1 MNALRQ
7 TSILDRPEVS
17 EDSGHVFRDC
27 LILALIVLVAVFD
40 LFVIGLHS
48 PLGTDDLMARI
59 SAQSTSLS
67 SMLTLLRVQP
77 VNVDAPVFPILAFL
91 SARLPLPIDIAISL
105 PAVCGMC
112 VAMIATFLLVRGW
125 LGVSAGYLAAVM
137 LTLTPYTDYGVSPRP
152 YALLLGS
159 VALSVLC
166 WAKATGSSRRR
177 RLWLVGFSF
186 STTLALL
193 THYFAIFSHYFAIFS
208 VLAVVLAEITRS
220 LQKKKIDWPIWIAL
234 AISALIFLP
243 VYAAFAP
250 AGQPYRAHPF
260 YPVRL
265 SGLLATYRDLFKSRL
280 ILVAIAA
287 ASLLAAASG
296 RPKKFQ
302 KPSISE
308 WILVLTLSLVPVL
321 VFATGELYTH
331 TYVERY
337 GICALLG
344 VAILVAALVSF
355 IAGGTARAILP
366 GLAIIFV
373 LHQIPFVRL
382 AREPVYSPKS
392 LWPAKEPDVLR
403 NNAEL
408 PLMTPDF
415 DYAMR
420 AKFYAPTWL
429 SSRLIMVGSAQ
440 SMLRFKGT
448 DAPTLAML
456 AIHRWTGWP
465 MQDYESFIR
474 EHKRFLMYGEYWGL
488 DALKSDGAAI
498 KQLQNVGPYHLYLV
512 TLP

>member
-1 MNALRQ
+1 MNSLRQ
-7 TSILDRPEVS
+7 TSTLDRPQVS
-17 EDSGHVFRDC
+17 EDSGHAFREYS
-27 LILALIVLVAVFD
+27 ILALIVLVAVFD

-91 SARLPLPIDIAISL
+91 SARLPLPIDIAICL

-112 VAMIATFLLVRGW
+112 LAIIATFFLVRSW

-137 LTLTPYTDYGVSPRP
+137 LTLTPYTDYGISPRP
-152 YALLLGS
+152 YALLLGF
-159 VALSVLC
+159 VAVSVLC
-166 WAKATGSSRRR
+166 WAKAAELGRHR
-177 RLWLVGFSF
+177 RLWLIGFCL

-193 THYFAIFSHYFAIFS
+193 THYFAIFS
-208 VLAVVLAEITRS
+208 VLAIVLAEIARS
-220 LQKKKIDWPIWIAL
+220 LQRKKIDWPIWIAL
-234 AISALIFLP
+234 AVSAVIFLP

-265 SGLLATYRDLFKSRL
+265 LGLLATYRDLFKSRL
-280 ILVAIAA
+280 ILVVIAT
-287 ASLLAAASG
+287 ASLIAAASG

-302 KPSISE
+302 KLSASNFV
-308 WILVLTLSLVPVL
+308 LVLTLCLIPVL
-321 VFATGELYTH
+321 VFAAGEIYTH

-344 VAILVAALVSF
+344 VAILVAALTSF

-366 GLAIIFV
+366 GLAVIFV
-373 LHQIPFVRL
+373 LHQIPYVRL

-403 NNAEL
+403 NNPEL
-408 PLMTPDF
+408 PVMVPDF

-420 AKFYAPTWL
+420 TKFYAPSWL

-440 SMLRFKGT
+440 SMLRFTGT

-465 MQDYESFIR
+465 MEEYEEFIR
-474 EHKRFLMYGEYWGL
+474 EHKRFLMYGEYWAL
-488 DALKSDGAAI
+488 DALKSDGATI
-498 KQLQNVGPYHLYLV
+498 KSLQNVGPYRLYLV
-512 TLP
+512 SLP

>member
-7 TSILDRPEVS
+7 TSILDRQEVS
-17 EDSGHVFRDC
+17 EDSGHALRDC

-48 PLGTDDLMARI
+48 PLGTDELMARI
-59 SAQSTSLS
+59 SAQSTTLS

-91 SARLPLPIDIAISL
+91 SARLPLPIDVAIRL

-112 VAMIATFLLVRGW
+112 VAIIATFFLVRGW

-137 LTLTPYTDYGVSPRP
+137 LTLTPYTEYGVSPRP
-152 YALLLGS
+152 YALLLGA

-166 WAKATGSSRRR
+166 WARAADPGRHR
-177 RLWLVGFSF
+177 RLWLVGLCL

-193 THYFAIFSHYFAIFS
+193 THYFAVFS
-208 VLAVVLAEITRS
+208 VLAVVLAEIARS
-220 LQKKKIDWPIWIAL
+220 LHRKKIDAPIWIAL
-234 AISALIFLP
+234 AVSTLIFLP

-265 SGLLATYRDLFKSRL
+265 LGLLATYRDLFRSRL
-280 ILVAIAA
+280 VLVVIAA
-287 ASLLAAASG
+287 ASLIAAASG
-296 RPKKFQ
+296 RPKKFR
-302 KPSISE
+302 KLSAANC
-308 WILVLTLSLVPVL
+308 ILVLTLSLVPVL
-321 VFATGELYTH
+321 IFAAGELYTH

-344 VAILVAALVSF
+344 VAILVAAVTSF
-355 IAGGTARAILP
+355 IAGGQARAILP
-366 GLAIIFV
+366 GLAVIFV

-392 LWPAKEPDVLR
+392 LWPAKEPDVLKK
-403 NNAEL
+403 NAEL
-408 PLMTPDF
+408 PIMVPDF

-420 AKFYAPTWL
+420 SKFYAPGWL

-465 MQDYESFIR
+465 VADYENFIR
-474 EHKRFLMYGEYWGL
+474 EHKRFLMYGEYWAL
-488 DALKSDGAAI
+488 DALRSDGAVV
-498 KQLQNVGPYHLYLV
+498 KSLQNVGPYRLYTV
-512 TLP
+512 SLP